1 MEPMNQPAHRT
12 ALSRLALAGLVAAMF
27 ASAGCSP
34 ADRNAG
40 AGTTASAT
48 PASATPATTADA
60 PLDLCQ
66 LMPQA
71 DVAATLQANN
81 GGTVSQSKRG
91 YGGMCSYLHVPK
103 PGDYQVKLL
112 IDFSRAP
119 STGDAVATMKRLRQ
133 DFAERG
139 YGITDVAGVGD
150 EAFASDAEGTE
161 GLKVRV
167 GRYTGQINLT
177 VDERP
182 PASLRPAVVALGK
195 QVVTRL
201 SP

>member
-1 MEPMNQPAHRT
+1 MEPMNPAHRT
-12 ALSRLALAGLVAAMF
+12 ALSRLALAGLVAAAF

-34 ADRNAG
+34 ADRDAD
-40 AGTTASAT
+40 AGTAAPAAA
-48 PASATPATTADA
+48 PASATPSSAVDA

-112 IDFSRAP
+112 IDFARSP
-119 STGDAVATMKRLRQ
+119 STDDAVATMKRLRQ

-161 GLKVRV
+161 GLKIRI

>member
-1 MEPMNQPAHRT
+1 MNHTAHRT
-12 ALSRLALAGLVAAMF
+12 ALSRLALAGLAAVVF

-34 ADRNAG
+34 ADRDAA
-40 AGTTASAT
+40 AGTTAAADSPSAA
-48 PASATPATTADA
+48 PAATADA

-112 IDFSRAP
+112 IDFSRSP

-139 YGITDVAGVGD
+139 YGVTDVAGVGD

-167 GRYTGQINLT
+167 GRYTGQINLR

-195 QVVTRL
+195 QVVARL

>member
-1 MEPMNQPAHRT
+1 MNPAYRT
-12 ALSRLALAGLVAAMF
+12 ALSRLALAGLVAAF
-27 ASAGCSP
+27 ASTGCAP
-34 ADRNAG
+34 ADRDADAG
-40 AGTTASAT
+40 ATAPAAAPANAT
-48 PASATPATTADA
+48 PSATADA

-81 GGTVSQSKRG
+81 GGTVSQSRRG
-91 YGGMCSYLHVPK
+91 YGGMCSYLHEPK

-112 IDFSRAP
+112 IDFSRSP
-119 STGDAVATMKRLRQ
+119 SIDDAVATMKRLRQ

-139 YGITDVAGVGD
+139 YGITDVASVGD

-177 VDERP
+177 VDGRP
-182 PASLRPAVVALGK
+182 SASLRPAVVALGK